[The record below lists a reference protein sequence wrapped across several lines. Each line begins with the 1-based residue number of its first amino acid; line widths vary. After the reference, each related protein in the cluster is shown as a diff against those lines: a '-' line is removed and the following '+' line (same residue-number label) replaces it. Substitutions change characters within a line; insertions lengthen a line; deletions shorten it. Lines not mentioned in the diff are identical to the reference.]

1 MVFKVSLGSLLLTR
15 TFGERG
21 AKAELARQIGKGQV
35 LVGRWATGERVP
47 SEQDQSWLEDNANIP
62 ARTWGDP
69 ALKPK
74 DLAEWITAQGWA
86 PKRFVKEAPAEPTS
100 AFPSDVP
107 PALGDTD
114 AA

>member
-1 MVFKVSLGSLLLTR
+1 MVLKVSLGSQLLTR
-15 TFGERG
+15 TLAERG
-21 AKAELARQIGKGQV
+21 TKAELARQIGKGQV
-35 LVGRWATGERVP
+35 LVGRWATGERIP

-62 ARTWGDP
+62 ARSWGDP

-74 DLAEWITAQGWA
+74 DLAEWIAAQGWT
-86 PKRFVKEAPAEPTS
+86 PKRFGKEASAEPTS
-100 AFPSDVP
+100 NFPSDAP

>member
-1 MVFKVSLGSLLLTR
+1 MTLKVSLGSLLLTQ
-15 TFGERG
+15 TLGERG

-35 LVGRWATGERVP
+35 LVGRWATGERIP
-47 SEQDQSWLEDNANIP
+47 SEEDQSWLEDNANIP
-62 ARTWGDP
+62 ARSWGDP

-74 DLAEWITAQGWA
+74 DLMEWIATQGWT
-86 PKRFVKEAPAEPTS
+86 PKRFRKEAPAEPKST
-100 AFPSDVP
+100 FPADGA